1 VREYKKISNTSK
13 HTYKLNIT
21 KPNNLKPSLLRWQY
35 VDPTDGITKYM
46 TIYDHPI
53 IRGSWNL
60 PKSERPKQT

>member
-1 VREYKKISNTSK
+1 V
-13 HTYKLNIT
+13 T